1 MTFPRKPGSSNHFAA
16 GSETP
21 VEARWRTALHHA
33 SHAVVGNV
41 LDVPYS
47 DIRLGCTG
55 REHLDIFLANQHA
68 LESRHDFSAA
78 WPYLRHAVMFV
89 LAGSVAE
96 WHQRPIATLR
106 INVDTLEAS
115 SALTLLVDDA
125 STALIKVA
133 EATLRLVHANWH
145 CIEHVARELLAH
157 ERLAASDV
165 KHLIRGLTVI
175 PDGVVMEG
183 GACAN

>member
-1 MTFPRKPGSSNHFAA
+1 MTFPREPRNSNHFPA
-16 GSETP
+16 GIETP
-21 VEARWRTALHHA
+21 DDACWTMALHHA

-47 DIRLGCTG
+47 DIRLGCTDG
-55 REHLDIFLANQHA
+55 EHLDIFLANRHA
-68 LESRHDFSAA
+68 LERRHDFSAA

-96 WHQRPIATLR
+96 WHQRPITPLR

-115 SALTLLVDDA
+115 SALALLVDGP
-125 STALIKVA
+125 TALIEIA
-133 EATLRLVHANWH
+133 EATRLLVEANWH
-145 CIEHVARELLAH
+145 CIEHVARELLAY

-165 KHLIRGLTVI
+165 KHLVRGLTVI

-183 GACAN
+183 GPHAN